1 MSYQKIYYDN
11 NKKEILQQKHEYYI
25 DNQTQLIDKKKM
37 YYTLNRT
44 EILQKNNRRLLCDC
58 GSIITFSNFKRHL
71 GSMKHKDYLL
81 NIQ

>member
-1 MSYQKIYYDN
+1 MSYQKYYLA

-25 DNQTQLIDKKKM
+25 DNQTQLIDKKKR

-44 EILQKNNRRLLCDC
+44 EILQRNNRKLLCDC
-58 GSIITFSNFKRHL
+58 GSVITFCNFKRHL

>member
-1 MSYQKIYYDN
+1 MSYQKYYDN

-25 DNQTQLIDKKKM
+25 ENQTQIIDKKKR

-44 EILQKNNRRLLCDC
+44 EILQKNNRRLLCGC
-58 GSIITFSNFKRHL
+58 GSIITYSNFKRHL
-71 GSMKHKDYLL
+71 GSIKHKDYL